1 MESDNM
7 IKPKILVAL
16 LGKPSTVE
24 RIAIRRRVD
33 QLLLVFTRNQLE
45 HAEYIMNKFSTLG
58 IPTIPIRVTPSDFA
72 NTLSSI
78 LRALDNQTLDKYQV
92 EFSVISGSTNMTLAA
107 SVAAAII
114 KASILCNEEND
125 IFEISEIWPAEL
137 VNLTHKKRE
146 ILSFL
151 ESYNSS
157 VYQKDISKETG
168 ICQSSVSR
176 HVQDLELAGYVTR
189 VRIARKKHVQ
199 ITELGSTILHHK
211 QIRKRRIW
219 GSYATQVTESIQT
232 MG

>member
-1 MESDNM
+1 MT
-7 IKPKILVAL
+7 KPKILVAL
-16 LGKPSTVE
+16 LGNPSTVE

-45 HAEYIMNKFSTLG
+45 HAEYIMDKFSKLG
-58 IPTIPIRVTPSDFA
+58 IQTIPVRVTPSDFA

-92 EFSVISGSTNMTLAA
+92 EFSVASGNTIMTLATV
-107 SVAAAII
+107 VAAAIV
-114 KASILCNEEND
+114 KASVLCNEEND

-151 ESYNSS
+151 ESYDSAIF
-157 VYQKDISKETG
+157 QKDISKETG

-176 HVQDLELAGYVTR
+176 HIRDLELAGYVTR

-199 ITELGSTILHHK
+199 ITVLGSTILHHK

-219 GSYATQVTESIQT
+219 GSYVSQVAESVQT

>member
-1 MESDNM
+1 MT
-7 IKPKILVAL
+7 KPKLLVAL
-16 LGKPSTVE
+16 FGEPNTVE

-45 HAEYIMNKFSTLG
+45 DAEYIMNKFSTLG
-58 IPTIPIRVTPSDFA
+58 IQIIPIMVTPSDFT

-92 EFSVISGSTNMTLAA
+92 EFSVTSGNTILTIAA
-107 SVAAAII
+107 SVAAAIV

-125 IFEISEIWPAEL
+125 IFEISEIWPAQL

-151 ESYNSS
+151 ERFSS
-157 VYQKDISKETG
+157 AVYQKDISKETG
-168 ICQSSVSR
+168 ISQSSVSR
-176 HVQDLELAGYVTR
+176 HIHDLELARYVTR

-219 GSYATQVTESIQT
+219 GSYPSQVAECIQT

>member
-1 MESDNM
+1 MT
-7 IKPKILVAL
+7 KPKILVAW

-33 QLLLVFTRNQLE
+33 QLLLVFTRNHLE
-45 HAEYIMNKFSTLG
+45 NAEYIMDKFSTLG
-58 IPTIPIRVTPSDFA
+58 IPIIPIRVTPSDFA

-78 LRALDNQTLDKYQV
+78 LRALDNQTLDKYHV
-92 EFSVISGSTNMTLAA
+92 EFSVISGNTIMTLAA
-107 SVAAAII
+107 SVAAAIV

-151 ESYNSS
+151 ESYDSA

-176 HVQDLELAGYVTR
+176 HIHDLELAGYVTR

-211 QIRKRRIW
+211 QLRKRRIW
-219 GSYATQVTESIQT
+219 GSYATQVAESVQT

>member
-7 IKPKILVAL
+7 TKPKILVAL
-16 LGKPSTVE
+16 LGNLSTVE

-45 HAEYIMNKFSTLG
+45 HAENIMNKFSTLG
-58 IPTIPIRVTPSDFA
+58 IPIIPIRVASSDFA

-78 LRALDNQTLDKYQV
+78 LKALDSQTLDKYQV
-92 EFSVISGSTNMTLAA
+92 EFSVTSGNTIMTLAA
-107 SVAAAII
+107 SIAAAIV

-125 IFEISEIWPAEL
+125 IIEISEIWPAEL

-151 ESYNSS
+151 ESYSS
-157 VYQKDISKETG
+157 TVFQKDISKETG
-168 ICQSSVSR
+168 ICQSSISR
-176 HVQDLELAGYVTR
+176 HVHDLELAGYVTR

-199 ITELGSTILHHK
+199 ITDLGSTILHHK

-219 GSYATQVTESIQT
+219 GSSISQVAESIQT